1 MQAKYL
7 RSLFFLIFLNV
18 IIKPV
23 WLLGIDRGVQH
34 ATGIDEYGLY
44 YFLLSISFYL
54 QMVLDPGLHTHN
66 NKLLAQDPNQLSNN
80 LSEFLPLK
88 IILSIVY
95 IFATLAI
102 GVVMVWLHKDDP
114 AGQSQQFGFS
124 SFGLLWWIVFN
135 QALASFILYMRS
147 CLSGIYLFNTDSIF
161 SVLDRSIMIILV
173 GLLLWGGFMPKP
185 FKIEWFVYAQTVSY
199 CITALAVTAVV
210 LTKSKEKLKRPRI
223 RFKVYQ
229 DVLTKS
235 YPFAILAFLMVLYT
249 QIDRTMVYN
258 MLPDGDHQLGLY
270 AMAYRM
276 LDAFS
281 QVAFLFA
288 TILLPVFTGLIHRK
302 EPLAQTVRVF
312 ARLLLIPG
320 LILVLISFFFRD
332 EIMVI
337 LYKNQSSL
345 YLGQI
350 FGWLM
355 ITFLAYSMVYIYGT
369 LLTANGNLKFLNWTA
384 AGGLVVNILMNLI
397 LIPIMGV
404 LGAVVATLATQFA
417 VSLLQ
422 FWMSHKV
429 LSLGVSS
436 TEMLKVLVYTV
447 VAVASFAFM
456 RHTGLKWYY
465 SVAALTAF
473 NLTFAFFTGL
483 LNLRFF
489 IDIIKYKS

>member
-7 RSLFFLIFLNV
+7 RSLFILIFLNV

-44 YFLLSISFYL
+44 YFILSISFYL

-66 NKLLAQDPNQLSNN
+66 NKLLAQEPNRLSDN

-88 IILSIVY
+88 IILSLVY
-95 IFATLAI
+95 ILATLGI
-102 GVVMVWLHKDDP
+102 GLVMVWIHKDAP
-114 AGQSQQFGFS
+114 KSQQFDFS
-124 SFGLLWWIVFN
+124 SFGLLWWIIFN
-135 QALASFILYMRS
+135 QALASFIMYMRS

-161 SVLDRSIMIILV
+161 SVLDRTIMIILV

-185 FKIEWFVYAQTVSY
+185 FKIEWFVYAQTLSY
-199 CITALAVTAVV
+199 CITAIAVTAVV
-210 LTKSKEKLKRPRI
+210 LTKAKEKLKKPRI

-235 YPFAILAFLMVLYT
+235 YPFAVLAFLMVLYT

-258 MLPDGDHQLGLY
+258 MLPDGEHQLGLY

-302 EPLAQTVRVF
+302 EPLVQTVRVF

-320 LILVLISFFFRD
+320 LILVLISFFYRD
-332 EIMVI
+332 EMMVL
-337 LYKNQSSL
+337 LYKDQYSP

-355 ITFLAYSMVYIYGT
+355 ITFLAYAMVYIYGT

-384 AGGLVVNILMNLI
+384 AAGLLVNILINLI

-422 FWMSHKV
+422 FWKSHKV
-429 LSLGVSS
+429 FNLEASPK
-436 TEMLKVLVYTV
+436 EMLRIISYVTIAVL
-447 VAVASFAFM
+447 SFVFIH
-456 RHTGLKWYY
+456 HTGIKWYY
-465 SVAALTAF
+465 GIVALTVF
-473 NLTFAFFTGL
+473 NLTFAFLTGL
-483 LNLRFF
+483 LNLKFF
-489 IDIIKYKS
+489 IEIIKYKS

>member
-44 YFLLSISFYL
+44 YFILSISFYL

-66 NKLLAQDPNQLSNN
+66 NKLLAQEPNRLSHNI
-80 LSEFLPLK
+80 SEFLPLK
-88 IILSIVY
+88 IILSLVY
-95 IFATLAI
+95 ILATLGI
-102 GVVMVWLHKDDP
+102 GLVMVWIHKDAP
-114 AGQSQQFGFS
+114 KSQQFDFS

-161 SVLDRSIMIILV
+161 SVLDRTIMIILV

-185 FKIEWFVYAQTVSY
+185 FKIEWFIYAQTISY
-199 CITALAVTAVV
+199 CITAIAVTVVV
-210 LTKSKEKLKRPRI
+210 LTKAKEKLKKPRI
-223 RFKVYQ
+223 RFGVYQ

-235 YPFAILAFLMVLYT
+235 YPFAVLAFLMVLYT

-258 MLPDGDHQLGLY
+258 MLPDGEHQLGLY

-302 EPLAQTVRVF
+302 EPLVQTVRVF

-320 LILVLISFFFRD
+320 LILVLISFFYRD
-332 EIMVI
+332 EMMNL
-337 LYKNQSSL
+337 LYKNQSSP

-355 ITFLAYSMVYIYGT
+355 ITFLAYAMVYIYGT

-384 AGGLVVNILMNLI
+384 AGGLVVNILINLI

-422 FWMSHKV
+422 FWKSHRV
-429 LSLGVSS
+429 FNLEVSAK
-436 TEMLKVLVYTV
+436 EMLRILSYVTIAVL
-447 VAVASFAFM
+447 SFAFIH
-456 RHTGLKWYY
+456 HTGIKWYY
-465 SVAALTAF
+465 GIVALTVF
-473 NLTFAFFTGL
+473 NLTFAFLTGL
-483 LNLRFF
+483 LNLKFF
-489 IDIIKYKS
+489 IEIIKYKS